1 MIEIS
6 QLVGPDS
13 GRDLASN
20 ELTSVR
26 KIRKRLTLRVYRGHK
41 RRLYAGALVALCK
54 KLYLYEER

>member
-6 QLVGPDS
+6 QLVGPDL

-20 ELTSVR
+20 QLTSVR
-26 KIRKRLTLRVYRGHK
+26 KIRKSLTLTVYRGHK
-41 RRLYAGALVALCK
+41 RRLYAGALLALNK

>member
-6 QLVGPDS
+6 QLVGPEH

-41 RRLYAGALVALCK
+41 RRLYAGALLALSK
-54 KLYLYEER
+54 KLNRYEER